1 MRPYVPLND
10 TLVKLVE
17 DPRVRSLSG
26 IEVLPVPPRDGQPM
40 TYRATIEVIY
50 LGSVAEK
57 YPVQYT
63 FAVIGDDT
71 EDAFE
76 RLGKV
81 LDDWVV
87 LQDLNLPKVFTYE
100 DAFKTTPLGTMT
112 RKEDD
117 PA

>member
-1 MRPYVPLND
+1 MRPYVPLEE
-10 TLVKLVE
+10 TLKKLVD

-26 IEVLPVPPRDGQPM
+26 IEVLPTPGEDGSVA
-40 TYRATIEVIY
+40 YRAAVELIY
-50 LGSVAEK
+50 IGSVAEK

-63 FAVIGDDT
+63 FAVFGDST

-87 LQDLNLPKVFTYE
+87 LQDLNLPKVLTQE
-100 DAFKTTPLGTMT
+100 DVFKSTPLGTMK